1 MFKINKYF
9 LLYVLV
15 SVYKK
20 IYIIQIISQ
29 SIRHAIHRYCFQ
41 TVIARHL
48 NTFSP
53 GAPGARVLRELSGSG
68 TWCSLGE
75 KDEEIAATR
84 PEPSRSLCSAGDRGR
99 HWADG
104 TLRFPRSLKKPHGIT
119 PLIGVITLMS
129 VNYSQLWCMFTME
142 CERW

>member
-53 GAPGARVLRELSGSG
+53 GAPGVPVLEFCERSLAVVHDAVWERRMRRAQPHGQSRAVHSTVQETGGATEQTARYD
-68 TWCSLGE
+68 SLGACKNHTQLFTE
-75 KDEEIAATR
+75 
-84 PEPSRSLCSAGDRGR
+84 
-99 HWADG
+99 
-104 TLRFPRSLKKPHGIT
+104 
-119 PLIGVITLMS
+119 S
-129 VNYSQLWCMFTME
+129 VNYSRLWCMFTME
-142 CERW
+142 